1 MAEFETTI
9 KLDFSDDKLNTKID
23 KIIADY
29 FKGKMTPELNKILK
43 KALFLKSKPAKQTS
57 LKNFR
62 NKNAGLF
69 TKLLLEDMK
78 NENAI
83 VTYNEEAEKESL
95 SITVELS
102 KEEQKQ
108 FINYPDDLIL
118 KKIAKLDDNE
128 SKKKFNVAIEKG
140 DFEE

>member
-1 MAEFETTI
+1 MAKFETTI

-43 KALFLKSKPAKQTS
+43 KALFLKSKPTKQTS
-57 LKNFR
+57 LKDFR
-62 NKNAGLF
+62 DKNAGLF

-78 NENAI
+78 NEKAI
-83 VTYNEEAEKESL
+83 VTYNKEAEKESI

-128 SKKKFNVAIEKG
+128 SKKKFNVAIKKG